1 MIKYSREEF
10 PLRFKVFEHTC
21 KYCGVTFYSNRS
33 TSSYDTPTCR
43 VYDWQNK
50 KGKLEKGG
58 TIPKPKDNAPKEPE
72 NPIFIPITSK
82 WNDDAEKEFCKYF
95 PEAKPGIVS
104 DFPYNFADVWEG
116 YTLKG
121 ENDKYFFVSV
131 YRTEKIKTQYG
142 LVPTD
147 KKERIGVE
155 IRPKEQ

>member
-58 TIPKPKDNAPKEPE
+58 TISPKPKDNA
-72 NPIFIPITSK
+72 SK
-82 WNDDAEKEFCKYF
+82 VSAIAKKDGYKSKKLVKFLPLDNEKCYGPAEDVFMKYF
-95 PEAKPGIVS
+95 PEENFDAVWNNELRYGSFGDYQFEVGVPMSGSYLGILGITI
-104 DFPYNFADVWEG
+104 YQ
-116 YTLKG
+116 L
-121 ENDKYFFVSV
+121 
-131 YRTEKIKTQYG
+131 QY
-142 LVPTD
+142 
-147 KKERIGVE
+147 
-155 IRPKEQ
+155 